1 MEFGISWERD
11 FPNGEVSEDVQM
23 YIDSVKKAGA
33 EPVLLTQVTSEQ
45 EAMDLLK
52 TVDAVILTGGK
63 TWVA

>member
-1 MEFGISWERD
+1 
-11 FPNGEVSEDVQM
+11 M

-52 TVDAVILTGGK
+52 TVDAVILTGGEDMI
-63 TWVA
+63 